1 VSQPQGGR
9 IREAQSVKPTL
20 EVIVHQGSRRYE
32 AEMLVDGGATV
43 NLIPYSVLKKLG
55 RENDEL
61 VKINLTLNGMGGHP
75 MEARCV
81 VSMLLTIGRKSL
93 TSAFF
98 IVEVQGNYSVILGH
112 D

>member
-1 VSQPQGGR
+1 VSQPHGGC

-61 VKINLTLNGMGGHP
+61 VKINLTLNGMGGPPDGGQMCRLHVAYYR
-75 MEARCV
+75 EKI
-81 VSMLLTIGRKSL
+81 T
-93 TSAFF
+93 
-98 IVEVQGNYSVILGH
+98 H
-112 D
+112 